1 MIDALPAVG
10 VPAEVVLDELRALR
24 AADLPTTGGRLF
36 AYVYDPAVAGLDDLA
51 GAAHAL
57 AAHVNGLDPTAF
69 PSLLAMENA
78 LVAAAARLLGGG
90 PGSAAPDVVGSVT
103 GGGTESLILAVKAA
117 RDARTDLAAPR
128 LVVPTTG
135 HAAFAKAAHYLGV
148 ALDQVPV
155 SVDTLRPDPAD
166 VAAAIGPDTVLVA
179 CSAPAYAH
187 GVVDPVAEIAE
198 AAARAGVRCHV
209 DACFGGWVLPY
220 LRRLGADVPPF
231 DFGVPGVTSVS
242 VDLHKYAYC
251 PKGVSVLLHREP
263 ALRRPQYFAFADWPG
278 YTMINPGVSS
288 TRSGGPI
295 AAAVATM
302 RHLGDA
308 GYLELARR
316 TRDAVAAL
324 AGAVRATP
332 GLRLLAEPSGT
343 VVCFASADPGLD
355 VFVLADELALR
366 GWHTQPQTSYA
377 GIPASVHLS
386 VTAAVAP
393 QAADFGPAL
402 TEAAEAARALGAARL
417 PASASELVA
426 SLTPEAL
433 TPEVVAALAAGLG
446 LGAPGAG
453 SAGDAGGGVLP
464 ERMAPVNAL
473 LDAAPPRLREALL
486 TEFLGLLQRPAW
498 GRSPE
503 I

>member
-1 MIDALPAVG
+1 MIDALPPVG

-24 AADLPTTGGRLF
+24 AGDLPTAGGRLF

-90 PGSAAPDVVGSVT
+90 PGTTAPDVVGSVT

-117 RDARTDLAAPR
+117 RDARPDVAVPR
-128 LVVPTTG
+128 LVVPATG
-135 HAAFAKAAHYLGV
+135 HAAFAKAGHYLGV

-155 SVDTLRPDPAD
+155 STATLRPDPAD

-187 GVVDPVAEIAE
+187 GVIDPVAEIAGV
-198 AAARAGVRCHV
+198 AARAGVRCHV
-209 DACFGGWVLPY
+209 DACFGGWALPY

-231 DFGVPGVTSVS
+231 DFAVPGVTSVS

-263 ALRRPQYFAFADWPG
+263 GLRRTQYFAFADWPG
-278 YTMINPGVSS
+278 YTMINPGISS

-295 AAAVATM
+295 AAAVATL

-308 GYLELARR
+308 GYLDLAAR
-316 TRDAVAAL
+316 TMAAVRTL
-324 AGAVRATP
+324 AGAVRAVP

-343 VVCFASADPGLD
+343 VVCLASADPALD

-366 GWHTQPQTSYA
+366 GWHTQAQLSYA
-377 GIPASVHLS
+377 GIPASLHLT
-386 VTAAVAP
+386 VTAAVEP
-393 QAADFGPAL
+393 QSAQFVPALAEAAD
-402 TEAAEAARALGAARL
+402 AARALGPARL
-417 PASASELVA
+417 PDDLRAAAGALA
-426 SLTPEAL
+426 PESL
-433 TPEVVAALAAGLG
+433 TPEVVAGLAAGLG
-446 LGAPGAG
+446 LGGG
-453 SAGDAGGGVLP
+453 SAGGGSPLP
-464 ERMAPVNAL
+464 DRMAPVNAL
-473 LDAAPPRLREALL
+473 LDAAPARLREALL

-498 GRSPE
+498 PS
-503 I
+503 